1 MDGYGKRVLVVDGD
15 EDLRCAVGAVL
26 ESARYVVHLA
36 VEAGEV
42 FSEVQKRRF
51 DVIVVGVHVPLMDGA
66 RLVRLGRA
74 LCPNTPII
82 FVSAELSPLDEQVE
96 LHSDDALPFGE
107 LDRLRLQATVRA
119 AASVCGRPP
128 FLEVQA

>member
-26 ESARYVVHLA
+26 SRHAMSWHLA

-42 FSEVQKRRF
+42 FPEVQKRRF
-51 DVIVVGVHVPLMDGA
+51 DDRGRRPCPADGCA

-82 FVSAELSPLDEQVE
+82 FVSAELSLLMSRPTRQRRR
-96 LHSDDALPFGE
+96 LPFGE